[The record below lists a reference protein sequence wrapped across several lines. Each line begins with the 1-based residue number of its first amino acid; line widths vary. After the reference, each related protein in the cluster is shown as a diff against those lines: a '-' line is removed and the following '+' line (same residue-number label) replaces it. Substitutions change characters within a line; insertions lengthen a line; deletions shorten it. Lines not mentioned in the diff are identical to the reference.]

1 MTAGRPTK
9 FTPERCAAI
18 IDAVSKRVPYGIAA
32 EAHGIS
38 EETFYDWLRTA
49 KKHREEGLV
58 TEFTKFSES
67 IKKVEM
73 ERITEHSSKISANV
87 DRWQADAWMLERR
100 WHKYF
105 GANAQ
110 LMEVN
115 AKLDK
120 LLNDKGSESNK
131 DEQS

>member
-1 MTAGRPTK
+1 
-9 FTPERCAAI
+9 
-18 IDAVSKRVPYGIAA
+18 
-32 EAHGIS
+32 
-38 EETFYDWLRTA
+38 
-49 KKHREEGLV
+49 
-58 TEFTKFSES
+58 
-67 IKKVEM
+67 M